1 MEMTIMDNALTTTAI
16 EYATIDQ
23 QIKKLTERKDALRAE
38 ILASGVTEIITEQ
51 GKLSVSESY
60 PKTFSRDL
68 VEVLL
73 AEHGIDPAEAQRCYT
88 AAIKP
93 VYRLTFKATIKV
105 EA

>member
-1 MEMTIMDNALTTTAI
+1 MSNAAALINKYAI
-16 EYATIDQ
+16 LDQ
-23 QIKKLTERKDALRAE
+23 QEKALAEKKKAIREQ
-38 ILASGVTEIITEQ
+38 ILETGVTEFVTDL
-51 GKLSVSESY
+51 GKLTVSETY

-73 AEHGIDPAEAQRCYT
+73 AEHGIDPVEAQRCYT

>member
-1 MEMTIMDNALTTTAI
+1 MSNAAALI
-16 EYATIDQ
+16 NEYAILDQ
-23 QIKKLTERKDALRAE
+23 QEKALAEKKKAIREQ
-38 ILASGVTEIITEQ
+38 ILETGVTEFVTDL
-51 GKLSVSESY
+51 GKLTVSETY